1 MFLSYLKTDEHFIF
15 MNLKIWTLV
24 AENCLEIEDVLK
36 FENLEAW
43 KGKKATFGWLGQ
55 P

>member
-24 AENCLEIEDVLK
+24 AENCLEIEDALK
-36 FENLEAW
+36 FESLEDG
-43 KGKKATFGWLGQ
+43 KGKKTAFGWLEE